1 MRRALKLLWRTAIP
15 QQIRERLYRERQ
27 AIAWARK
34 AVRAGIPLIP
44 EPTYA
49 DDGLVTQHIADF
61 TRDLRFQAAYKA
73 ARSGVPWHHPGE
85 IQYRAYVACWAA
97 QYALKI
103 PGDFAECG
111 VAQGIYSKTICEY
124 LDFQSVSKR
133 FFLFDTFKGIP
144 ERDLTDQNEKDLA
157 KWFNT
162 SHYADDLLPLVRER
176 FAPYPNVVI
185 VPGILP
191 DTIAGAGIDKLS
203 YLSIDMNN
211 APAEIGSITA
221 LWDKLS
227 PGAVVLLDDYAYGE
241 SFRNQ
246 KNAWDAFA
254 RSKGFPILALPTGQG
269 LFFKT

>member
-1 MRRALKLLWRTAIP
+1 VVPTSL
-15 QQIRERLYRERQ
+15 RERLYKERRT
-27 AIAWARK
+27 IGTARHY
-34 AVRAGIPLIP
+34 ARNRFAIP
-44 EPTYA
+44 EAPTYA

-61 TRDLRFQAAYKA
+61 TRDLKFLAAYKA

-85 IQYRAYVACWAA
+85 IEYRAYIACWAA

-124 LDFQSVSKR
+124 LDFQNVPKR
-133 FFLFDTFKGIP
+133 LFLFDTFKGIP
-144 ERDLTDQNEKDLA
+144 ERDLTDQSEKDLA
-157 KWFNT
+157 KWFNA
-162 SHYADDLLPLVRER
+162 SHYAEDLLPLVRKR
-176 FAPYPNVVI
+176 FAPYSNVVV
-185 VPGILP
+185 VPGVLP
-191 DTIAGAGIDKLS
+191 DTLATAGIGKLS

-254 RSKGFPILALPTGQG
+254 RSKGFPILSLPTGQG
-269 LFFKT
+269 MFFKPL

>member
-1 MRRALKLLWRTAIP
+1 MSVLRSIWRTVVPESA
-15 QQIRERLYRERQ
+15 REWLYRVRRSFNT
-27 AIAWARK
+27 ARRYAK
-34 AVRAGIPLIP
+34 DGFALPE

-49 DDGLVTQHIADF
+49 DDGMVTQHIADF
-61 TRDLRFQAAYKA
+61 TRDPKFQAAYKA
-73 ARSGVPWHHPGE
+73 ARSNVPWHHPGE
-85 IQYRAYVACWAA
+85 IQFRAYIACWAA
-97 QYALKI
+97 QHALSI

-124 LDFQSVSKR
+124 LDFASRPKR

-144 ERDLTDQNEKDLA
+144 ERDLTDRNEQDLA
-157 KWFNT
+157 KWFNAA
-162 SHYADDLLPLVRER
+162 HYADDLLPLVRER
-176 FAPYPNVVI
+176 FATYPNVVI

-191 DTIAGAGIDKLS
+191 DTIAGAGVERLS

-246 KNAWDAFA
+246 KDAWDEFA
-254 RSKGFPILALPTGQG
+254 RVKGLPILSLPTGQG
-269 LFFKT
+269 MFFKSL